1 MVEKHN
7 GKVLQYTGDGTLCTF
22 GSAIEAVNCAVEIQK
37 ALKNEAEINLRIG
50 IHVGDIVFEGDNI
63 YGDGVNVASRIEP
76 LAEPGGVCVSNQVYE
91 NIKNHPAIEANYL
104 GEKTLKNVDHPT
116 KIYCLI
122 GEGLPISKPFTAELV
137 SETVETKTPL
147 KKLLPWT
154 IGIAVL
160 LIFFFAKGWFAGES
174 SITEVRADENSLA
187 VVYFE
192 NLAEPED
199 SQRHAEMVKE
209 LLTIDLSQAQGMRVI
224 SSQRLYDIAKQQ
236 RRDKRNVIDR
246 SNATSVA
253 REAGAR
259 WMLTGTL
266 SQVGSHMVLASQLV
280 NVRDGKVVNAQR
292 VDGTD
297 LFTLIDLLSV
307 QVRDNLGVTAAPGE
321 VDAPIMEQTTGST
334 EAYRHYLAGV
344 DLLNDSQFDSAIVSL
359 RKAVSIDTAFNQAYY
374 KMAIAQWWAAGEG
387 AIEEEAKHSL
397 AHILAS
403 SRSISAKQRLMAK
416 GLSSLISSNYHDA
429 ESIYEQLLKEHPD
442 EKEGWYG
449 LGEAY
454 YHGVKNNLKALN
466 AFERAIELDPEF
478 RLGYTHIFDI
488 YIGEKLYDRGIQVA
502 NRFIAL
508 YPEKVSG
515 YKYLVTLY
523 IRSGQYDLAQAEIKS
538 IEEGSPQALAKD
550 EYQKFFEDVGW
561 AYLYNGNF
569 KTSEKYFRKAF
580 AIDPETKNAMIFNG
594 LGWSLLK
601 QGNYTEAEEFLLRG
615 LALAPEHVGI
625 FNGLK
630 TLNQTRKDYE
640 KAIQY
645 AHKMF
650 EFSPN
655 PSGYTYGDL
664 AETYIGASRFHEAD
678 SVMQVGLSTLT
689 STKEKQDLL
698 ANMAWAYFYN
708 ENSKTSEKY
717 FRKAFAIDPET
728 KNAYMFSG
736 LGWSLIPQE
745 KYSEAEKYFLEG
757 LAITPNYF
765 SILNG
770 MSVLYLSRGDYD
782 GAESYIQQ
790 FQRAAYGSRKLAAVI
805 SGEIDLLRLN
815 YDAAEKH
822 LGDALAIDS
831 TYTGAHKLL
840 GYLFAD
846 QGRFAEAESFANL
859 SLSTDSSYQSYNLL
873 AWVLIAGERD
883 IERGILLAQMA
894 LSEKPDYYPRMA
906 RARPYYALAE
916 HSLGL
921 AYLKK
926 GQYQDAVRYLEQAAQ
941 LLPERQAIRGDLEL
955 ARKNLNVMK

>member
-1 MVEKHN
+1 M
-7 GKVLQYTGDGTLCTF
+7 
-22 GSAIEAVNCAVEIQK
+22 
-37 ALKNEAEINLRIG
+37 
-50 IHVGDIVFEGDNI
+50 
-63 YGDGVNVASRIEP
+63 
-76 LAEPGGVCVSNQVYE
+76 
-91 NIKNHPAIEANYL
+91 
-104 GEKTLKNVDHPT
+104 
-116 KIYCLI
+116 
-122 GEGLPISKPFTAELV
+122 
-137 SETVETKTPL
+137 

-192 NLAEPED
+192 NLADPED

-224 SSQRLYDIAKQQ
+224 SSQRLYDIAKQE

-259 WMLTGTL
+259 WMLIGTL

-454 YHGVKNNLKALN
+454 FHGVKNNLKALN

-488 YIGEKLYDRGIQVA
+488 YIREKLYDRGIQVA

-515 YKYLVTLY
+515 YNYLVTLY
-523 IRSGQYDLAQAEIKS
+523 IRSGQYDQAQAEIKS

-561 AYLYNGNF
+561 AYF
-569 KTSEKYFRKAF
+569 
-580 AIDPETKNAMIFNG
+580 
-594 LGWSLLK
+594 K
-601 QGNYTEAEEFLLRG
+601 QGNYTEAEEFLLRA
-615 LALAPEHVGI
+615 LALAPEHLGI
-625 FNGLK
+625 LNGLR

-655 PSGYTYGDL
+655 PSGYTYGNL

-698 ANMAWAYFYN
+698 AAMGWGYFYN
-708 ENSKTSEKY
+708 GNFKTSEKY

-728 KNAYMFSG
+728 KNANMFSG
-736 LGWSLIPQE
+736 LGWSLLQQE

-757 LAITPNYF
+757 LAIYPNDA

-790 FQRAAYGSRKLAAVI
+790 YQRADYSSRKLAAVR

-831 TYTGAHKLL
+831 TYTGAHKML

-894 LSEKPDYYPRMA
+894 LSEKPDNYPPRA